1 MVNSGEISPPRRSLP
16 APWQNQRKTFA
27 KALKTRF
34 GSVRVATALISFN
47 LSARNTASCLS
58 LRLQNALRSTLGMG
72 LGALPPPIFKL
83 FFLFLR
89 AWMELS
95 SALLVAFEACSPIVT
110 LGSYLS
116 GDPPGNSS
124 WTFPSLTQ
132 TGESYCLNLLVLCGA
147 WLPDAWGPSGLHFGG
162 SG

>member
-1 MVNSGEISPPRRSLP
+1 MPTVS
-16 APWQNQRKTFA
+16 
-27 KALKTRF
+27 RF
-34 GSVRVATALISFN
+34 GRAWPTHVNVRGSREHGFLPNVSRFGRAWPTHVNVRGSREHGFLPNVSRFGRAWP
-47 LSARNTASCLS
+47 TQASCLS
-58 LRLQNALRSTLGMG
+58 LCLHNALRSTLGMG

-132 TGESYCLNLLVLCGA
+132 TGESYCLNLLVSPQA
-147 WLPDAWGPSGLHFGG
+147 ST
-162 SG
+162 